1 MLNSFISSLPRSQLK
16 TVRETVTSFKLVYTQ
31 SVQDQQ
37 PIDHACTALVNLS
50 PRDEFEILIEA
61 GESLFR
67 ATCLNIDQTE
77 LNAFSFDAIDIGE
90 ITVSLTISKKTNN
103 NTVSIYSTSA
113 FERYLVTEDIA
124 SILSTL
130 TAHLNETLHF
140 EINSGADSFQTQT
153 ISYGLNQSATL
164 PPTIARDTII
174 ANFRES
180 ASFNGIPN
188 FRLIPNDFHIRA
200 PTNNSTT
207 QEFFSFACSLLSLTY
222 LANVSELNSDNEL
235 SFRIYGYRA
244 VEAHNVDRQYLMSNS
259 QMLYKIYR
267 WVYDTDNIT
276 DKLGLTRNV
285 ISLHLDSS
293 GMPIFNQAVWD
304 AIQSNYKIYLKGN
317 IESYLE
323 VKGKIAELLIEAIGK
338 TNHLLENLLDSL
350 KNNAL
355 IIVTFL
361 ITVVVINGVKDLS
374 AASIFTIPYLIVTIV
389 LTGFSGAWLFLM
401 RNDVRDRFEISSDAL
416 ANVLRRNYSG
426 VLSSDE
432 IDRSINPSI
441 TENKIQLE
449 KQVKKYTTWWIAM
462 LGSFVLIYLLGFLL
476 HSLSTRQEIKDS
488 KSRKNTPTYENS
500 PSKPKT
506 DSKKDIETDG
516 KYIGPR
522 P

>member
-1 MLNSFISSLPRSQLK
+1 MLNSFISSLFGSQLK
-16 TVRETVTSFKLVYTQ
+16 TVLETVTSFKLVYTQ
-31 SVQDQQ
+31 NIQDQH
-37 PIDHACTALVNLS
+37 PINDACTALTNLF

-61 GESLFR
+61 GDSLFR
-67 ATCLNIDQTE
+67 ATSLNPDQTE
-77 LNAFSFDAIDIGE
+77 LNAFSIDAIDIGE
-90 ITVSLTISKKTNN
+90 ITVSLTISKKIINN
-103 NTVSIYSTSA
+103 AVSIYFAPA
-113 FERYLVTEDIA
+113 FEQYLLTEDIT
-124 SILSTL
+124 SVLSTL
-130 TAHLNETLHF
+130 TANLNDTLHF
-140 EINSGADSFQTQT
+140 ELNSGADNFQTQT
-153 ISYGLNQSATL
+153 ISYGLNPLGTL
-164 PPTIARDTII
+164 PPTLARDTII

-188 FRLIPNDFHIRA
+188 FQLIPNDFHIRA
-200 PTNNSTT
+200 PANNSPT
-207 QEFFSFACSLLSLTY
+207 QEFFSFACGLLSLTY
-222 LANVSELNSDNEL
+222 LANVSELNSANEL
-235 SFRIYGYRA
+235 SFRIYGYKA
-244 VEAHNVDRQYLMSNS
+244 VEARNVDRQYLINNS

-276 DKLGLTRNV
+276 DKLGLARNV

-293 GMPIFNQAVWD
+293 GMPVFNQAVWD

-374 AASIFTIPYLIVTIV
+374 AASIFTIPYLIVTLV
-389 LTGFSGAWLFLM
+389 LAGFSGAWLFLM
-401 RNDVRDRFEISSDAL
+401 RKDVRDRFEISSDAL

-441 TENKIQLE
+441 AENKIQLE
-449 KQVKKYTTWWIAM
+449 KQVKKYTTWWIVM
-462 LGSFVLIYLLGFLL
+462 LGSFILIYLLGFFL
-476 HSLSTRQEIKDS
+476 HSLSTRQEIKES
-488 KSRKNTPTYENS
+488 THQRNTSAHKNGPRD
-500 PSKPKT
+500 PKT
-506 DSKKDIETDG
+506 GSIRDIETDG